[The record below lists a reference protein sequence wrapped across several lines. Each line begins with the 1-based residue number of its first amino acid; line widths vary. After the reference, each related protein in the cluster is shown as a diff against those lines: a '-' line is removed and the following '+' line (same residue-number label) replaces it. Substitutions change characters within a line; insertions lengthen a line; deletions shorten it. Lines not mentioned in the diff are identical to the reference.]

1 MVTHFPLRNGHQSI
15 TLVCEII
22 SVRRREYLPSQ
33 NENIFTFQLV
43 QMFGAATNI
52 NKFCIATSGPVFASG
67 EHVAG
72 GLTLSKE
79 KNQTQDG
86 DILLCKQADIS

>member
-1 MVTHFPLRNGHQSI
+1 
-15 TLVCEII
+15 
-22 SVRRREYLPSQ
+22 
-33 NENIFTFQLV
+33 
-43 QMFGAATNI
+43 MFGAATNI

-86 DILLCKQADIS
+86 DILLCKQAGIS